1 MAHKRNKIAVI
12 GAGFVGSTTAHWAAQ
27 KEIGDVV
34 ILDINEGAAI
44 GKSLDLF
51 QAAPIEMFDSKVK
64 GTNKYEDIA
73 DSDVVIITAGMPRK
87 PGMSRDEL
95 VGVNAKIVK
104 DVCEGIKKYAPNSF
118 VIVVCN
124 PMDVMAVYAK
134 QLLGFPRERVLG
146 MGGCLDSA
154 RYRAFIAEELNVS
167 VKDVTGI
174 VVGNH
179 GDAMV
184 PLVRMTSVSGIP
196 LTDLLS
202 AEKIAAIVQRTKT
215 AGAEIGGHLKTGS
228 AYYAPARGAVEMAE
242 AILKDQKRVLPVAVE
257 LHGEFGVNDKLMV
270 GVLAKIGGKGMEG
283 IIDMKLNAD
292 EKAEFEKS
300 VEAVRTLVSALKTV
314 N

>member
-1 MAHKRNKIAVI
+1 MSYKRKKIAVI

-27 KEIGDVV
+27 KELGDVV

-44 GKSLDLF
+44 GKALDLS
-51 QAAPIEMFDSKVK
+51 QAGPVELFDSRVT
-64 GTNKYEDIA
+64 GTSKYEDIA
-73 DSDVVIITAGMPRK
+73 GSDVVIITAGMPRK

-95 VGVNAKIVK
+95 VGINAKIVK
-104 DVCEGIKKYAPNSF
+104 DVCEGVKKHAPQSY

-134 QLLGFPRERVLG
+134 QILGFPRERVIG

-154 RYRAFIAEELNVS
+154 RFRAFIAEALNVS

-179 GDAMV
+179 GDAMM
-184 PLVRMTSVSGIP
+184 PLVRHASVSGIP
-196 LTDLLS
+196 LTELLPQD
-202 AEKIAAIVQRTKT
+202 KIAAIVQRTKQ

-228 AYYAPARGAVEMAE
+228 AYYAPSRGAVEMAE

-257 LHGEFGVNDKLMV
+257 LNGEFGVSDGLMV
-270 GVLAKIGGKGMEG
+270 GVLATLGGKGVEKVHTFEMT
-283 IIDMKLNAD
+283 AD
-292 EKAEFEKS
+292 EKAEFTKS
-300 VEAVRTLVSALKTV
+300 VDAVRALVATLK
-314 N
+314 NI

>member
-1 MAHKRNKIAVI
+1 MAYKRNKIAVI

-51 QAAPIEMFDSKVK
+51 QSAPIELFDSKVK

-104 DVCEGIKKYAPNSF
+104 DVCDGIKKYAPNSF

-154 RYRAFIAEELNVS
+154 RFRAFIAEELNVS

-174 VVGNH
+174 VIGNH
-179 GDAMV
+179 GDAMM
-184 PLVRMTSVSGIP
+184 PLVRMASVSGVP
-196 LTDLLS
+196 LTDLLP

-228 AYYAPARGAVEMAE
+228 AYYAPSRGAVEMAE

-283 IIDMKLNAD
+283 IIDLKMNAD
-292 EKAEFEKS
+292 EKAEFDKS
-300 VEAVRTLVSALKTV
+300 VEAVRTLVSALKNV
-314 N
+314 Q

>member
-1 MAHKRNKIAVI
+1 MPHKRKKIAVI

-27 KEIGDVV
+27 KELGDVV
-34 ILDINEGAAI
+34 ILDVNEGAAI
-44 GKSLDLF
+44 GKSLDLA
-51 QAAPIEMFDSKVK
+51 QAAAIEMFDTNVK

-95 VGVNAKIVK
+95 VGINTKIVK
-104 DVCEGIKKYAPNSF
+104 DVCEGIKKYAPHSF

-134 QLLGFPRERVLG
+134 QILGFPRERVMG

-154 RYRAFIAEELNVS
+154 RYRTFIAEELGVS
-167 VKDVTGI
+167 VKDVTGMVI
-174 VVGNH
+174 GNH
-179 GDAMV
+179 GDAMM
-184 PLVRMTSVSGIP
+184 PLVRHTSVSGIP
-196 LTDLLS
+196 LTELMTAD
-202 AEKIAAIVQRTKT
+202 KIAAIVQRTKQ

-257 LHGEFGVNDKLMV
+257 LTGEFGVNEGLMV
-270 GVLAKIGGKGMEG
+270 GVLATIGGNG
-283 IIDMKLNAD
+283 I
-292 EKAEFEKS
+292 EKVHKFEMNPAEQEEFKKS
-300 VEAVRTLVSALKTV
+300 VDAVRTLVSALKTV
-314 N
+314 Q

>member
-1 MAHKRNKIAVI
+1 MAHTRKKIAVI

-27 KEIGDVV
+27 KELGDVV
-34 ILDINEGAAI
+34 VLDVNEGAAI
-44 GKSLDLF
+44 GKMLDLA
-51 QAAPIEMFDSKVK
+51 QASAIEMFDTRVK
-64 GTNKYEDIA
+64 GTSKYEDIA

-95 VGVNAKIVK
+95 VGINAKIVK
-104 DVCEGIKKYAPNSF
+104 DVCEGVKKYAPNSY

-134 QLLGFPRERVLG
+134 QILGFPRERVIG

-154 RYRAFIAEELNVS
+154 RFRTFIAEELNVS
-167 VKDVTGI
+167 VKDVNGI
-174 VVGNH
+174 VLGNH

-184 PLVRMTSVSGIP
+184 PMVRHASVSGIP
-196 LTDLLS
+196 LTELLP
-202 AEKIAAIVQRTKT
+202 ADKIAAIVARTKQ

-257 LHGEFGVNDKLMV
+257 LTGEFGVNEGLMV
-270 GVLAKIGGKGMEG
+270 GVLATIGGKGV
-283 IIDMKLNAD
+283 
-292 EKAEFEKS
+292 EKIHKFEMNPAEQEEFKKS
-300 VEAVRTLVSALKTV
+300 VDAVRTLVSALKTV
-314 N
+314 Q